1 MLVESIKKIDSKND
15 FIKFIESLADDK
27 SNNSLDWKN
36 VDIGSYL
43 NSIKSWVEDIEGY
56 YKNMNLNIPSNIDWK
71 FIATL
76 FYVGK
81 IYE

>member
-1 MLVESIKKIDSKND
+1 MLGESINKIENKDD
-15 FIKFIESLADDK
+15 FIKFIELLADDK
-27 SNNSLDWKN
+27 SNNFLDWEN
-36 VDIGSYL
+36 VDIASYL
-43 NSIKSWVEDIEGY
+43 NSIKSWVEDMEGY
-56 YKNMNLNIPSNIDWK
+56 YRNMNLDIPNNIDWK